1 MTAFAILAVMAVGVG
16 LMLTRRLPTAFALVL
31 LSVAIALLA
40 GAPLT
45 GEEGS
50 VTVTVLQE
58 GAPMLASTMV
68 AILLGCWLG
77 TLMSEAG
84 IASTLVRKIVEFGGE
99 RPSVVAVGVFAVAI
113 LCGSITGSAPAAMLA
128 GVVGIPAMIAVGV
141 PPVVAAG
148 TVLVGIAAGL
158 PLELINWQF
167 LSDAIGVPVSTVQH
181 FQLRMFPIAVAGG
194 LAYILIEMRRRG
206 ARHTWAVRVPAGGA
220 GSGSGSGADGGSG
233 SGSDGDARGSGADG
247 GRTGALARAAR
258 RRERRGDAP
267 WYALLTPIVPIGLAL
282 GLEIP
287 IVPALLVGLVYALV
301 TAVRW
306 RDMATTAL
314 RTLYRS
320 FDVAAPPIV
329 LFIAIG
335 MLLAAVGLPGA
346 VDALSPIVTAISP
359 SHPLLFVA
367 VFAVL
372 VPLCLYR
379 GPMNIFGLGAG
390 VAGVLISGGIYPP
403 PAVLGMMASYGQVL
417 GVSDPTSTQTV
428 WSAQYAGVR
437 PERSML
443 STLPYTWV
451 VAIAGL
457 SLTVWLY
464 LL

>member
-1 MTAFAILAVMAVGVG
+1 MTAFAILLAMAVGVG

-31 LSVAIALLA
+31 LSVAIALIA

-50 VTVTVLQE
+50 VTGTVVQE
-58 GAPMLASTMV
+58 GAPRLAATMI
-68 AILLGCWLG
+68 AILLGSWLG

-99 RPSVVAVGVFAVAI
+99 RPSLVAVGVFVVAI

-141 PPVVAAG
+141 TPTVAAG

-181 FQLRMFPIAVAGG
+181 FQLRLFPIALAGG
-194 LAYILIEMRRRG
+194 LAYILIEMRRKG
-206 ARHTWAVRVPAGGA
+206 ARHTWAVRVPAGA
-220 GSGSGSGADGGSG
+220 GGSG
-233 SGSDGDARGSGADG
+233 SGGAG
-247 GRTGALARAAR
+247 TRPPSRRQRAAER
-258 RRERRGDAP
+258 RRRRGDAP
-267 WYALLTPIVPIGLAL
+267 WYALVTPLVPIVLAL
-282 GLEIP
+282 GLHVP
-287 IVPALLVGLVYALV
+287 IVPSLLAGVVFALL
-301 TAVRW
+301 TAVPW
-306 RDMATTAL
+306 REMSSTAL
-314 RTLYRS
+314 RTLYRA

-335 MLLAAVGLPGA
+335 MLLAAVNLPGA
-346 VDALSPIVTAISP
+346 VSALTPVVTAISP
-359 SHPLLFVA
+359 SSPWLFVL

-372 VPLCLYR
+372 VPLALYR

-390 VAGVLISGGIYPP
+390 VAGVLISGGIYPA
-403 PAVLGMMASYGQVL
+403 PAVLGLMASYGQVL

-451 VAIAGL
+451 VAVAGL
-457 SLTVWLY
+457 VLTVFLY
-464 LL
+464 LV

>member
-1 MTAFAILAVMAVGVG
+1 MTAFGILFAMAVGVS

-31 LSVAIALLA
+31 LSVAIALIA

-45 GEEGS
+45 GEEDS
-50 VTVTVLQE
+50 VVGTVLQE
-58 GAPMLASTMV
+58 GAPRLSATMI
-68 AILLGCWLG
+68 AILLGSWLG
-77 TLMSEAG
+77 TLMSETG

-99 RPSVVAVGVFAVAI
+99 RPSVVAVGVFLVAI

-141 PPVVAAG
+141 TPTVAAG
-148 TVLVGIAAGL
+148 TVLVGIAAGV

-181 FQLRMFPIAVAGG
+181 FQLRLFPIALVGG
-194 LAYILIEMRRRG
+194 LAYILVEMRRRG
-206 ARHTWAVRVPAGGA
+206 ARHTWSVRVPAA
-220 GSGSGSGADGGSG
+220 SGGGS
-233 SGSDGDARGSGADG
+233 DRPATR
-247 GRTGALARAAR
+247 RERAAER
-258 RRERRGDAP
+258 RRRRGDAP
-267 WYALLTPIVPIGLAL
+267 WYALVTPLVPIVLAL
-282 GLEIP
+282 GFEVPIIP
-287 IVPALLVGLVYALV
+287 SLLAGVVFALF
-301 TAVRW
+301 TAVPW
-306 RDMATTAL
+306 REASATAL
-314 RTLYRS
+314 RTLYRA

-346 VDALSPIVTAISP
+346 VTALSPVVTLISP
-359 SHPLLFVA
+359 SSPWLFVL
-367 VFAVL
+367 VFALL
-372 VPLCLYR
+372 VPLSLYR

-390 VAGVLISGGIYPP
+390 VAGVLVSGHIYPA
-403 PAVLGMMASYGQVL
+403 PAVLGLMASYGQVL

-428 WSAQYAGVR
+428 WASQYAGVR

-451 VAIAGL
+451 IAVAGL
-457 SLTVWLY
+457 VLVVFLY

>member
-16 LMLTRRLPTAFALVL
+16 LMLTRRLPTAFALIL
-31 LSVAIALLA
+31 MSVAIALIA

-50 VTVTVLQE
+50 VTGTVLQE
-58 GAPMLASTMV
+58 GAARLAPTMV

-206 ARHTWAVRVPAGGA
+206 ARHTWAVRVPAGA
-220 GSGSGSGADGGSG
+220 SGADGGG
-233 SGSDGDARGSGADG
+233 SGPETGPDGPGARG
-247 GRTGALARAAR
+247 RAAR

-267 WYALLTPIVPIGLAL
+267 WYALLTPVVPIALAL

-287 IVPALLVGLVYALV
+287 IIPALLTGLVFALV

-306 RDMATTAL
+306 REMASTAL

-335 MLLAAVGLPGA
+335 MLLAAVNLPGA
-346 VDALSPIVTAISP
+346 IDALNPIVTAISP
-359 SHPLLFVA
+359 SSPWLFVA

-403 PAVLGMMASYGQVL
+403 SAVLGMMASYGQVL

-437 PERSML
+437 PEHSML
-443 STLPYTWV
+443 STIPYTWV

-457 SLTVWLY
+457 ALTAWLY

>member
-1 MTAFAILAVMAVGVG
+1 VTAFAILLAMAVGVG

-31 LSVAIALLA
+31 LSVAIALIA
-40 GAPLT
+40 GAPLM

-50 VTVTVLQE
+50 VTGTVVQE
-58 GAPMLASTMV
+58 GAPRLAATMI
-68 AILLGCWLG
+68 AILLGSWLG

-99 RPSVVAVGVFAVAI
+99 RPSLVAVGVFVVAI

-141 PPVVAAG
+141 TPTVAAG

-181 FQLRMFPIAVAGG
+181 FQLRLFPIALAGG

-206 ARHTWAVRVPAGGA
+206 ARHTWAVRVPAGG
-220 GSGSGSGADGGSG
+220 SGSGGAGTRPPS
-233 SGSDGDARGSGADG
+233 R
-247 GRTGALARAAR
+247 RQRAAER
-258 RRERRGDAP
+258 RRRRGDAP
-267 WYALLTPIVPIGLAL
+267 WYALVTPLVPIVLAL
-282 GLEIP
+282 GLHVP
-287 IVPALLVGLVYALV
+287 IVPSLLAGVVFALV
-301 TAVRW
+301 TAVPW
-306 RDMATTAL
+306 REMSSTAL
-314 RTLYRS
+314 RTLYRA

-335 MLLAAVGLPGA
+335 MLLAAVNLPGA
-346 VDALSPIVTAISP
+346 VSALTPVVTAISP
-359 SHPLLFVA
+359 SSPWLFVL

-372 VPLCLYR
+372 VPLALYR

-390 VAGVLISGGIYPP
+390 VAGVLISGGIYPA
-403 PAVLGMMASYGQVL
+403 PAVLGLMASYGQVL

-457 SLTVWLY
+457 VLTVFLY
-464 LL
+464 LV

>member
-1 MTAFAILAVMAVGVG
+1 MTALGILLAMAVGVG

-31 LSVAIALLA
+31 LSVAIALIA

-45 GEEGS
+45 GDDGS
-50 VTVTVLQE
+50 VVGTVIEE
-58 GAPMLASTMV
+58 GAPRLAATMI

-99 RPSVVAVGVFAVAI
+99 RPSVVAVGVFLVAI

-141 PPVVAAG
+141 TPTVAAG

-167 LSDAIGVPVSTVQH
+167 LSDAIGVPVATVQH
-181 FQLRMFPIAVAGG
+181 FQLRMFPIALVGG
-194 LAYILIEMRRRG
+194 LAYILIEMRRKG
-206 ARHTWAVRVPAGGA
+206 TRHTWAVRVPAAAGG
-220 GSGSGSGADGGSG
+220 
-233 SGSDGDARGSGADG
+233 G
-247 GRTGALARAAR
+247 GRPGGRRERAAER
-258 RRERRGDAP
+258 RRRRGDAP
-267 WYALLTPIVPIGLAL
+267 WYALVTPLVPIVLAL

-287 IVPALLVGLVYALV
+287 IVPALLAGVVFALV
-301 TAVRW
+301 TAVPW
-306 RDMATTAL
+306 RDMTATAL

-335 MLLAAVGLPGA
+335 MLLAAVNLPGA
-346 VDALSPIVTAISP
+346 VAALSPVVTAISP
-359 SHPLLFVA
+359 SNPVLFVLLFA
-367 VFAVL
+367 LL
-372 VPLCLYR
+372 VPLSLYR

-390 VAGVLISGGIYPP
+390 VAGVLISGGIYPA
-403 PAVLGMMASYGQVL
+403 PAVLGLMASYGQVL

-443 STLPYTWV
+443 STIPYTWAI
-451 VAIAGL
+451 AIAGL
-457 SLTVWLY
+457 VLTVVLY

>member
-1 MTAFAILAVMAVGVG
+1 MTALGILLAMAVGVG

-31 LSVAIALLA
+31 LSVAVALIA

-50 VTVTVLQE
+50 VVGTVVQE
-58 GAPMLASTMV
+58 GAPRLAATMV

-99 RPSVVAVGVFAVAI
+99 RPSVVAVGVFLVAI
-113 LCGSITGSAPAAMLA
+113 LCGAITGSAPAAMLA

-141 PPVVAAG
+141 TPTVAAG

-181 FQLRMFPIAVAGG
+181 FQLRMFPIALVGG
-194 LAYILIEMRRRG
+194 LAYILVEMRRKG
-206 ARHTWAVRVPAGGA
+206 ARHTWAVRVPAPAGGGGPGRPA
-220 GSGSGSGADGGSG
+220 G
-233 SGSDGDARGSGADG
+233 R
-247 GRTGALARAAR
+247 RARAAER
-258 RRERRGDAP
+258 RRRRGDAP
-267 WYALLTPIVPIGLAL
+267 WYALVTPLVPIVLAL

-287 IVPALLVGLVYALV
+287 IVPSLIAGVVYALL
-301 TAVRW
+301 TAVPW
-306 RDMATTAL
+306 RDMTSTAL
-314 RTLYRS
+314 RTLYQA

-335 MLLAAVGLPGA
+335 MLLAAVNLPGA
-346 VDALSPIVTAISP
+346 VQALSPVVTAISP
-359 SHPLLFVA
+359 GSPWLFVL
-367 VFAVL
+367 VFAAL
-372 VPLCLYR
+372 VPLALYR

-390 VAGVLISGGIYPP
+390 VAGVLISGGIYPA

-428 WSAQYAGVR
+428 WASQYAGIR

-451 VAIAGL
+451 VAVAGL
-457 SLTVWLY
+457 ALTAFLY
-464 LL
+464 LR

>member
-1 MTAFAILAVMAVGVG
+1 MTALGILLAMAVGVG

-31 LSVAIALLA
+31 LSVAVALIA

-50 VTVTVLQE
+50 VVGTVVQE
-58 GAPMLASTMV
+58 GAPRLAATMV

-99 RPSVVAVGVFAVAI
+99 RPSVVAVGVFLVAI
-113 LCGSITGSAPAAMLA
+113 LCGAITGSAPAAMLA

-141 PPVVAAG
+141 TPTVAAG

-181 FQLRMFPIAVAGG
+181 FQLRMFPIALVGG
-194 LAYILIEMRRRG
+194 LAYILVEMRRKG
-206 ARHTWAVRVPAGGA
+206 ARHTWAVRVPAPA
-220 GSGSGSGADGGSG
+220 GSGGPDRPA
-233 SGSDGDARGSGADG
+233 
-247 GRTGALARAAR
+247 GRRARAAER
-258 RRERRGDAP
+258 RRRRGDAP
-267 WYALLTPIVPIGLAL
+267 WYALVTPLVPIVLAL

-287 IVPALLVGLVYALV
+287 IVPSLIAGVVYALL
-301 TAVRW
+301 TAVPW
-306 RDMATTAL
+306 RDMTSTAL
-314 RTLYRS
+314 RTLYQA

-335 MLLAAVGLPGA
+335 MLLAAVNLPGA
-346 VDALSPIVTAISP
+346 VQALSPVVTAISP
-359 SHPLLFVA
+359 GSPWLFVL
-367 VFAVL
+367 VFAAL
-372 VPLCLYR
+372 VPLALYR

-390 VAGVLISGGIYPP
+390 VAGVLISGGIYPA

-428 WSAQYAGVR
+428 WASQYAGVR

-451 VAIAGL
+451 VAVAGL
-457 SLTVWLY
+457 ALTAFLY
-464 LL
+464 LR

>member
-1 MTAFAILAVMAVGVG
+1 MTAFAILLAMAVGVG

-31 LSVAIALLA
+31 LSVAIALIA

-50 VTVTVLQE
+50 VTGTVVQE
-58 GAPMLASTMV
+58 GAPRLAATMI
-68 AILLGCWLG
+68 AILLGSWLG

-99 RPSVVAVGVFAVAI
+99 RPSLVAVGVFVVAI

-141 PPVVAAG
+141 TPTVAAG

-181 FQLRMFPIAVAGG
+181 FQLRLFPIALAGG
-194 LAYILIEMRRRG
+194 LAYILIEMRRKG
-206 ARHTWAVRVPAGGA
+206 ARHTWAVRVPAGAGA
-220 GSGSGSGADGGSG
+220 GGTGSGGAGTRPLS
-233 SGSDGDARGSGADG
+233 R
-247 GRTGALARAAR
+247 RQRAAER
-258 RRERRGDAP
+258 RRRRGDAP
-267 WYALLTPIVPIGLAL
+267 WYALVTPLVPIVLAL
-282 GLEIP
+282 GLHVP
-287 IVPALLVGLVYALV
+287 IVPSLLAGVVFALV
-301 TAVRW
+301 TAVPW
-306 RDMATTAL
+306 REMSSTAL
-314 RTLYRS
+314 RTLYRA

-335 MLLAAVGLPGA
+335 MLLAAVNLPGA
-346 VDALSPIVTAISP
+346 VSALTPVVTAISP
-359 SHPLLFVA
+359 GSPWLFVL

-372 VPLCLYR
+372 VPLALYR

-390 VAGVLISGGIYPP
+390 VAGVLISGGIYPA
-403 PAVLGMMASYGQVL
+403 PAVLGLMASYGQVL

-451 VAIAGL
+451 IAVAGL
-457 SLTVWLY
+457 VLTVFLY
-464 LL
+464 LV

>member
-1 MTAFAILAVMAVGVG
+1 MTAFAILLAMAVGVG

-31 LSVAIALLA
+31 LSVAIALIA

-50 VTVTVLQE
+50 VTGTVVQE
-58 GAPMLASTMV
+58 GAPRLAATMI
-68 AILLGCWLG
+68 AILLGSWLG

-99 RPSVVAVGVFAVAI
+99 RPSLVAVGVFVVAI

-141 PPVVAAG
+141 TPTVAAG

-181 FQLRMFPIAVAGG
+181 FQLRLFPIALAGG
-194 LAYILIEMRRRG
+194 LAYILIEMRRKG
-206 ARHTWAVRVPAGGA
+206 ARHTWAVRVPAGAGA
-220 GSGSGSGADGGSG
+220 GGTGSGGAGTRPPS
-233 SGSDGDARGSGADG
+233 R
-247 GRTGALARAAR
+247 RRRAAER
-258 RRERRGDAP
+258 RRRRGDAP
-267 WYALLTPIVPIGLAL
+267 WYALVTPLVPIVLAL
-282 GLEIP
+282 GLHVP
-287 IVPALLVGLVYALV
+287 IVPSLLAGVVFALV
-301 TAVRW
+301 TAVPW
-306 RDMATTAL
+306 REMSSTAL
-314 RTLYRS
+314 RTLYRA

-335 MLLAAVGLPGA
+335 MLLAAVNLPGA
-346 VDALSPIVTAISP
+346 VSALTPVVTAISP
-359 SHPLLFVA
+359 GSPWLFVL

-372 VPLCLYR
+372 VPLALYR

-390 VAGVLISGGIYPP
+390 VAGVLISGGIYPA
-403 PAVLGMMASYGQVL
+403 PAVLGLMASYGQVL

-451 VAIAGL
+451 IAVAGL
-457 SLTVWLY
+457 VLTVFLY
-464 LL
+464 LV

>member
-1 MTAFAILAVMAVGVG
+1 MTAFAILLAMAVGVG

-31 LSVAIALLA
+31 LSVAIALIA
-40 GAPLT
+40 GAPLM

-50 VTVTVLQE
+50 VTGTVVQE
-58 GAPMLASTMV
+58 GAPRLAATMI
-68 AILLGCWLG
+68 AILLGSWLG

-99 RPSVVAVGVFAVAI
+99 RPSLVAVGVFVVAI

-141 PPVVAAG
+141 TPTVAAG

-181 FQLRMFPIAVAGG
+181 FQLRLFPIALAGG

-206 ARHTWAVRVPAGGA
+206 ARHTWAVRVPAGA
-220 GSGSGSGADGGSG
+220 GGSG
-233 SGSDGDARGSGADG
+233 SGGAG
-247 GRTGALARAAR
+247 TRPPSRRQRAAER
-258 RRERRGDAP
+258 RRRRGDAP
-267 WYALLTPIVPIGLAL
+267 WYALVTPLVPIVLAL
-282 GLEIP
+282 GLHVP
-287 IVPALLVGLVYALV
+287 IVPSLLAGVVFALL
-301 TAVRW
+301 TAVPW
-306 RDMATTAL
+306 REMSSTAL
-314 RTLYRS
+314 RTLYRA

-335 MLLAAVGLPGA
+335 MLLAAVNLPGA
-346 VDALSPIVTAISP
+346 VSALTPVVTAISP
-359 SHPLLFVA
+359 SSPWLFVL

-372 VPLCLYR
+372 VPLALYR

-390 VAGVLISGGIYPP
+390 VAGVLISGGIYPA
-403 PAVLGMMASYGQVL
+403 PAVLGLMASYGQVL

-451 VAIAGL
+451 IAVAGL
-457 SLTVWLY
+457 VLTVFLY
-464 LL
+464 LV

>member
-1 MTAFAILAVMAVGVG
+1 MTAFGILFAMAVGVS

-31 LSVAIALLA
+31 LSVAIALIA

-50 VTVTVLQE
+50 VVGTVLQE
-58 GAPMLASTMV
+58 GAPRLSATMI
-68 AILLGCWLG
+68 AILLGSWLG
-77 TLMSEAG
+77 TLMSETG

-99 RPSVVAVGVFAVAI
+99 RPSVVAVGVFLVAI

-141 PPVVAAG
+141 TPTVAAG
-148 TVLVGIAAGL
+148 TVLVGIAAGV

-181 FQLRMFPIAVAGG
+181 FQLRLFPIALVGG
-194 LAYILIEMRRRG
+194 LAYILVEMRRKG
-206 ARHTWAVRVPAGGA
+206 ARHTWSVRVPAPAGG
-220 GSGSGSGADGGSG
+220 GPDRPPS
-233 SGSDGDARGSGADG
+233 R
-247 GRTGALARAAR
+247 RERAAER
-258 RRERRGDAP
+258 RRRRGDAP
-267 WYALLTPIVPIGLAL
+267 WYALVTPLVPIVLAL
-282 GLEIP
+282 GFEVPIIP
-287 IVPALLVGLVYALV
+287 SLLTGVVFALA
-301 TAVRW
+301 TAVPW
-306 RDMATTAL
+306 REASATAL
-314 RTLYRS
+314 RTLYRA

-346 VDALSPIVTAISP
+346 VTALSPVVTVISP
-359 SHPLLFVA
+359 SDPWLFVL
-367 VFAVL
+367 VFALL
-372 VPLCLYR
+372 VPLSLYR

-390 VAGVLISGGIYPP
+390 VAGVLITGNVYPA
-403 PAVLGMMASYGQVL
+403 PAVLGLMASYGQVL

-428 WSAQYAGVR
+428 WASQYAGVR

-451 VAIAGL
+451 IAVAGL
-457 SLTVWLY
+457 VLVVFLY

>member
-1 MTAFAILAVMAVGVG
+1 MTALGILLAMAVGVG

-31 LSVAIALLA
+31 LSVAVALIA

-50 VTVTVLQE
+50 VVGTVVQE
-58 GAPMLASTMV
+58 GAPRLAATMV

-99 RPSVVAVGVFAVAI
+99 RPSVVAVGVFLVAI
-113 LCGSITGSAPAAMLA
+113 LCGAITGSAPAAMLA

-141 PPVVAAG
+141 TPTVAAG

-167 LSDAIGVPVSTVQH
+167 LSDAVGVPVSTVQH
-181 FQLRMFPIAVAGG
+181 FQLRMFPIALVGG
-194 LAYILIEMRRRG
+194 LAYILVEMRRKG
-206 ARHTWAVRVPAGGA
+206 ARHTWAVRVPAPAGG
-220 GSGSGSGADGGSG
+220 GGP
-233 SGSDGDARGSGADG
+233 DRPP
-247 GRTGALARAAR
+247 GRRARAAER
-258 RRERRGDAP
+258 RRRRGDAP
-267 WYALLTPIVPIGLAL
+267 WYALVTPLVPIVLAL

-287 IVPALLVGLVYALV
+287 IVPSLIAGVVYALL
-301 TAVRW
+301 TAVPW
-306 RDMATTAL
+306 RDMTSTAL
-314 RTLYRS
+314 RTLYQA

-335 MLLAAVGLPGA
+335 MLLAAVNLPGA
-346 VDALSPIVTAISP
+346 VQALSPVVTAISP
-359 SHPLLFVA
+359 GSPWLFVL
-367 VFAVL
+367 VFAAL
-372 VPLCLYR
+372 VPLALYR

-390 VAGVLISGGIYPP
+390 VAGVLISGGVYPA

-428 WSAQYAGVR
+428 WASQYAGVR

-451 VAIAGL
+451 VAVAGL
-457 SLTVWLY
+457 ALTAFLY
-464 LL
+464 LR

>member
-1 MTAFAILAVMAVGVG
+1 MTALGILLAMAVGVG

-31 LSVAIALLA
+31 LAVAIALIA

-45 GEEGS
+45 GEEES
-50 VTVTVLQE
+50 VVGTVVQE
-58 GAPMLASTMV
+58 GAPRLAATMV
-68 AILLGCWLG
+68 AILLGSWLG
-77 TLMSEAG
+77 TLLSETG

-99 RPSVVAVGVFAVAI
+99 RPSLVAVGIFLVAI

-141 PPVVAAG
+141 TPTVAAG

-181 FQLRMFPIAVAGG
+181 FQLRMFPIALLGG
-194 LAYILIEMRRRG
+194 LAYILVEMRRKG
-206 ARHTWAVRVPAGGA
+206 VRHTWAVRVGA
-220 GSGSGSGADGGSG
+220 GAGGSGASGGGSG
-233 SGSDGDARGSGADG
+233 TR
-247 GRTGALARAAR
+247 RERAAR
-258 RRERRGDAP
+258 RRQRRGDAP
-267 WYALLTPIVPIGLAL
+267 WYALLTPLVPIVLAL

-287 IVPALLVGLVYALV
+287 IVPSLLAGVVFALV
-301 TAVRW
+301 TAVSW
-306 RDMATTAL
+306 REMTTTAL
-314 RTLYRS
+314 RTLYRA

-335 MLLAAVGLPGA
+335 MLLAAVNLPGA
-346 VDALSPIVTAISP
+346 VQALSPIVVAISP
-359 SHPLLFVA
+359 GHVALFVL
-367 VFAVL
+367 VFAL
-372 VPLCLYR
+372 MVPLALYR

-390 VAGVLISGGIYPP
+390 VAGVLVAGGIYPA
-403 PAVLGMMASYGQVL
+403 PAVVGLMASYGQVL

-428 WSAQYAGVR
+428 WSSQYAGVR

-451 VAIAGL
+451 IAVAGL
-457 SLTVWLY
+457 CLTAYLY

>member
-1 MTAFAILAVMAVGVG
+1 MTAFAILLAMAVGVG

-31 LSVAIALLA
+31 LSVAIALIA

-50 VTVTVLQE
+50 VTGTVVQE
-58 GAPMLASTMV
+58 GAPRLAATMI
-68 AILLGCWLG
+68 AILLGSWLG

-99 RPSVVAVGVFAVAI
+99 RPSLVAVGVFVVAI

-141 PPVVAAG
+141 TPTVAAG

-181 FQLRMFPIAVAGG
+181 FQLRLFPIALAGG
-194 LAYILIEMRRRG
+194 LAYILIEMRRKG
-206 ARHTWAVRVPAGGA
+206 ARHTWAVRVPAGA
-220 GSGSGSGADGGSG
+220 GGSG
-233 SGSDGDARGSGADG
+233 SGGAG
-247 GRTGALARAAR
+247 TRPPSRRQRAAER
-258 RRERRGDAP
+258 RRRRGDAP
-267 WYALLTPIVPIGLAL
+267 WYALVTPLVPIVLAL
-282 GLEIP
+282 GLHVP
-287 IVPALLVGLVYALV
+287 IVPSLLAGVVFALL
-301 TAVRW
+301 TAVPW
-306 RDMATTAL
+306 REMSSTAL
-314 RTLYRS
+314 RTLYRA

-335 MLLAAVGLPGA
+335 MLLAAVNLPGA
-346 VDALSPIVTAISP
+346 VSALTPVVTAISP
-359 SHPLLFVA
+359 SSPWLFVL

-372 VPLCLYR
+372 VPLALYR

-390 VAGVLISGGIYPP
+390 VAGVLISGGIYPA
-403 PAVLGMMASYGQVL
+403 PAVLGLMASYGQVL

-443 STLPYTWV
+443 STLPYTWMIAV
-451 VAIAGL
+451 AGL
-457 SLTVWLY
+457 VLTVFLY
-464 LL
+464 LV

>member
-1 MTAFAILAVMAVGVG
+1 MTALGILLAMAVGVG

-31 LSVAIALLA
+31 LSVAVALIA

-50 VTVTVLQE
+50 VVGTVVQE
-58 GAPMLASTMV
+58 GAPRLAATMV

-99 RPSVVAVGVFAVAI
+99 RPSVVAVGVFLVAI
-113 LCGSITGSAPAAMLA
+113 LCGAITGSAPAAMLA

-141 PPVVAAG
+141 TPTVAAG

-181 FQLRMFPIAVAGG
+181 FQLRMFPIALVGG
-194 LAYILIEMRRRG
+194 LAYILVEMRRKG
-206 ARHTWAVRVPAGGA
+206 ARHTWAVRVPAPAGG
-220 GSGSGSGADGGSG
+220 GGP
-233 SGSDGDARGSGADG
+233 
-247 GRTGALARAAR
+247 GRPPGRRARAAER
-258 RRERRGDAP
+258 RRRRGDAP
-267 WYALLTPIVPIGLAL
+267 WYALVTPLVPIVLAL

-287 IVPALLVGLVYALV
+287 IVPSLIAGVVYALL
-301 TAVRW
+301 TAVPW
-306 RDMATTAL
+306 RDMTSTAL
-314 RTLYRS
+314 RTLYQA

-335 MLLAAVGLPGA
+335 MLLAAVNLPGA
-346 VDALSPIVTAISP
+346 VQALSPVVTAISP
-359 SHPLLFVA
+359 GSPWLFVL
-367 VFAVL
+367 VFAAL
-372 VPLCLYR
+372 VPLALYR

-390 VAGVLISGGIYPP
+390 VAGVLISGGIYPA

-428 WSAQYAGVR
+428 WASQYAGVR

-451 VAIAGL
+451 VAVAGL
-457 SLTVWLY
+457 ALTAFLY
-464 LL
+464 LR

>member
-31 LSVAIALLA
+31 MSVAVALIA

-45 GEEGS
+45 GDEGS
-50 VTVTVLQE
+50 VTGTVLQE

-77 TLMSEAG
+77 TLMSETG

-113 LCGSITGSAPAAMLA
+113 MCGTITGSAPAAMLA

-141 PPVVAAG
+141 PPTVAAG

-194 LAYILIEMRRRG
+194 LAYILVEMRRRG
-206 ARHTWAVRVPAGGA
+206 ARHTWAVRVPAGDAGGGRDSGGA
-220 GSGSGSGADGGSG
+220 G
-233 SGSDGDARGSGADG
+233 GSDPGAG
-247 GRTGALARAAR
+247 ERPGVLGRAAR

-267 WYALLTPIVPIGLAL
+267 WYALLTPVVPIGLAL
-282 GLEIP
+282 GLEVP
-287 IVPALLVGLVYALV
+287 IVPALLTGLLFALV

-306 RDMATTAL
+306 REMASTAL

-335 MLLAAVGLPGA
+335 MLLAAVNLPGA
-346 VDALSPIVTAISP
+346 VEALSPVVTAISP
-359 SHPLLFVA
+359 SGPLLFVA

-403 PAVLGMMASYGQVL
+403 PAVLGLMASYGQVL

-443 STLPYTWV
+443 STIPYTWV
-451 VAIAGL
+451 VAVAGL
-457 SLTVWLY
+457 ALTVWLY
-464 LL
+464 LV

>member
-1 MTAFAILAVMAVGVG
+1 MTAFAILLAMAVGVG

-31 LSVAIALLA
+31 LSVAIALIA
-40 GAPLT
+40 GAPLV

-50 VTVTVLQE
+50 VTGTVVQE
-58 GAPMLASTMV
+58 GAPRLAATMI
-68 AILLGCWLG
+68 AILLGSWLG

-99 RPSVVAVGVFAVAI
+99 RPSLVAVGVFVVAI

-141 PPVVAAG
+141 TPTVAAG

-181 FQLRMFPIAVAGG
+181 FQLRLFPIALAGG

-206 ARHTWAVRVPAGGA
+206 ARHTWAVRVPAGA
-220 GSGSGSGADGGSG
+220 GGSG
-233 SGSDGDARGSGADG
+233 SGGAG
-247 GRTGALARAAR
+247 TRPPSRRQRAAER
-258 RRERRGDAP
+258 RRRRGDAP
-267 WYALLTPIVPIGLAL
+267 WYALVTPLVPIVLAL
-282 GLEIP
+282 GLHVP
-287 IVPALLVGLVYALV
+287 IVPSLLAGVVFALL
-301 TAVRW
+301 TAVPW
-306 RDMATTAL
+306 REMSSTAL
-314 RTLYRS
+314 RTLYRA

-335 MLLAAVGLPGA
+335 MLLAAVNLPGA
-346 VDALSPIVTAISP
+346 VSALTPVVTAISP
-359 SHPLLFVA
+359 SSPWLFVL

-372 VPLCLYR
+372 VPLALYR

-390 VAGVLISGGIYPP
+390 VAGVLISGGIYPA
-403 PAVLGMMASYGQVL
+403 PAVLGLMASYGQVL

-451 VAIAGL
+451 IAVAGL
-457 SLTVWLY
+457 VLTVFLY
-464 LL
+464 LV

>member
-31 LSVAIALLA
+31 LSVAIALIA
-40 GAPLT
+40 GAPLM
-45 GEEGS
+45 GDEGS
-50 VTVTVLQE
+50 VAGTVLQE

-77 TLMSEAG
+77 TLMSETG

-99 RPSVVAVGVFAVAI
+99 RPSVVAVGVFVVAI
-113 LCGSITGSAPAAMLA
+113 MCGSITGSAPAAMLA

-141 PPVVAAG
+141 PPTVAAG

-206 ARHTWAVRVPAGGA
+206 ARHTWAVRVPAGGGGDA
-220 GSGSGSGADGGSG
+220 GSGGASGSESGGG
-233 SGSDGDARGSGADG
+233 ERPGV
-247 GRTGALARAAR
+247 LARAAR

-267 WYALLTPIVPIGLAL
+267 WYALLTPVVPIALAL
-282 GLEIP
+282 GLEVP
-287 IVPALLVGLVYALV
+287 IVPALLTGLLFALV

-306 RDMATTAL
+306 REMASTAL

-335 MLLAAVGLPGA
+335 MLLAAVNLPGA
-346 VDALSPIVTAISP
+346 VEALSPVVTAISP
-359 SHPLLFVA
+359 SGPLLFVA

-403 PAVLGMMASYGQVL
+403 PAVLGLMASYGQVL

-443 STLPYTWV
+443 STIPYTWA
-451 VAIAGL
+451 VAVAGL
-457 SLTVWLY
+457 VLTVWLY

>member
-1 MTAFAILAVMAVGVG
+1 MTALGILLAMAVGVG

-31 LSVAIALLA
+31 LAVAIALIA
-40 GAPLT
+40 GTPLT
-45 GEEGS
+45 GEEES
-50 VTVTVLQE
+50 VVGTVVQE
-58 GAPMLASTMV
+58 GAPRLAATMV
-68 AILLGCWLG
+68 AILLGSWLG
-77 TLMSEAG
+77 TLMSETG

-99 RPSVVAVGVFAVAI
+99 RPSLVAVGIFLVAI

-141 PPVVAAG
+141 TPTVAAG

-181 FQLRMFPIAVAGG
+181 FQLRMFPIALLGG
-194 LAYILIEMRRRG
+194 LAYILVEMRRKG
-206 ARHTWAVRVPAGGA
+206 VRHTWAVRVGVGGGGA
-220 GSGSGSGADGGSG
+220 GTGS
-233 SGSDGDARGSGADG
+233 R
-247 GRTGALARAAR
+247 RERAAR
-258 RRERRGDAP
+258 RRLRRGDAP
-267 WYALLTPIVPIGLAL
+267 WYALVTPLVPIVLAL

-287 IVPALLVGLVYALV
+287 IVPSLLAGVVFALV
-301 TAVRW
+301 TAVSW
-306 RDMATTAL
+306 REMTTTAL
-314 RTLYRS
+314 RTLYRA

-335 MLLAAVGLPGA
+335 MLLAAVNLPGA
-346 VDALSPIVTAISP
+346 VQALTPIVVAISP
-359 SHPLLFVA
+359 GHVALFVL
-367 VFAVL
+367 VFALL
-372 VPLCLYR
+372 VPLALYR

-390 VAGVLISGGIYPP
+390 VAGVLVAGGIYPA
-403 PAVLGMMASYGQVL
+403 PAVVGLMASYGQVL

-451 VAIAGL
+451 IAIAGL
-457 SLTVWLY
+457 CLTAYLY